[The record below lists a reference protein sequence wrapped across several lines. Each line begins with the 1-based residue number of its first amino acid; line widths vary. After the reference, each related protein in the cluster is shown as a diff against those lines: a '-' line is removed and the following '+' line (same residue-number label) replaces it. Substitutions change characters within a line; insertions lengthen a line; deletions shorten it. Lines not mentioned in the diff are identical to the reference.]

1 MMFHPAELPHRL
13 FSIAEIR
20 QLERVAK
27 THLPPGTLMRRAG
40 AAVAQFA
47 QNLLA
52 ENGRILIL
60 AGAGDNGGDALE
72 AASELAHAGWDV
84 DLYFFGGDPSASA
97 DAQNALQNA
106 RHSPANFIDAEQFQ
120 EHLKSYQ
127 LVIDGLFGIG
137 LNRPIEGHVAAI
149 IYALKAHQQSRSF
162 PILAIDVPSGLNA
175 DNGQLIGNIA
185 LAANCTLSFIADKIG
200 LHTAKGKDY
209 AGTVIVNDLDVVT
222 EDLHQVS
229 NSEPVEL
236 LTEAQCRSY
245 SLKRQHD
252 SHKGSYGDVLIVGG
266 SPGMQGAALLA
277 ARAALFSGAGRV
289 HIGFMS
295 DFAGCDLHHPELMCR
310 LALQSDFHNACVVIG
325 PGLGRDD
332 SARHFMHQALSYSSK
347 LVLDADALNLMAQDP
362 SLQTAC
368 RNRSLQGWQTII
380 TPHPLEAARLLRCST
395 EEIQDN
401 RVQAARELAT
411 TFQAVTLLKGA
422 GSIIATPELTC
433 LINSSGNAGLATA
446 GTGDVLA
453 GLCGALLAQ
462 RTAIQAASL
471 ACYLHGAAADDLV
484 AHGVGPIGISASEF
498 IPAIRAR
505 LNQLNVLTH

>member
-1 MMFHPAELPHRL
+1 MMYHPAELPHRL
-13 FSIAEIR
+13 YSIAEIR
-20 QLERVAK
+20 QLEQSAK
-27 THLPPGTLMRRAG
+27 ARLPKGSLMRRAG
-40 AAVAQFA
+40 AAVAQFS

-52 ENGRILIL
+52 EDGRILIL

-72 AASELAHAGWDV
+72 AAAQLAHAAWDV
-84 DLYFFGGDPSASA
+84 DVYFFGSDTNTSA

-106 RHSPANFIDAEQFQ
+106 RQSPASFIDALQFQ
-120 EHLKSYQ
+120 EHLSGYQ

-137 LNRPIEGHVAAI
+137 LNRPIDGNMAAI
-149 IYALKAHQQSRSF
+149 IYALKAQQQSRSF
-162 PILAIDVPSGLNA
+162 PILAVDVPSGLNA
-175 DNGQLIGNIA
+175 DNGQLIGELA
-185 LAANCTLSFIADKIG
+185 LAATCTLSFIADKIG

-209 AGTVIVNDLDVVT
+209 AGTVVINDLGIGDD
-222 EDLHQVS
+222 DLHQS
-229 NSEPVEL
+229 QASEPVEL

-266 SPGMQGAALLA
+266 SLGMQGAALLA
-277 ARAALFSGAGRV
+277 ARAALSSGAGRV

-325 PGLGRDD
+325 PGLGRDE
-332 SARHFMHQALSYSSK
+332 SARHFVHQALSHSSK
-347 LVLDADALNLMAQDP
+347 LVLDADALNLIAQDP
-362 SLQTAC
+362 SLESAC
-368 RNRSLQGWQTII
+368 RNRSLQNWQTVI
-380 TPHPLEAARLLRCST
+380 TPHPLEAARLLHCSA
-395 EEIQDN
+395 EEIQNN
-401 RVQAARELAT
+401 RVQAARELAHA
-411 TFQAVTLLKGA
+411 FQSVALLKGA
-422 GSIIATPELTC
+422 GSIIATPEQTC

-498 IPAIRAR
+498 IPAIRTR
-505 LNQLNVLTH
+505 LNALNTLSH

>member
-1 MMFHPAELPHRL
+1 MMYHPADLPHRL
-13 FSIAEIR
+13 HSIAEIR
-20 QLERVAK
+20 QLEQAAK
-27 THLPPGTLMRRAG
+27 MRLPPGSLMRRAG
-40 AAVAQFA
+40 EAVAQFA

-72 AASELAHAGWDV
+72 AAAQLAHAAWDV
-84 DLYFFGGDPSASA
+84 DLYFFSSENASA
-97 DAQNALQNA
+97 DTVNALQNA
-106 RHSPANFIDAEQFQ
+106 RHSPANFISPQQFQ
-120 EHLKSYQ
+120 DRLSDYQ

-137 LNRPIEGHVAAI
+137 LNRPIDGNIAAI

-175 DNGQLIGNIA
+175 DNGQLIGDIA
-185 LAANCTLSFIADKIG
+185 LAATCTISFIADKIG

-209 AGTVIVNDLDVVT
+209 AGTVIVNDLGIVDDDYPDVR
-222 EDLHQVS
+222 
-229 NSEPVEL
+229 NGEPVEL

-266 SPGMQGAALLA
+266 CAGMQGAALLA

-295 DFAGCDLHHPELMCR
+295 DFTSCDLYHPELMCR
-310 LALQSDFHNACVVIG
+310 LAQESDFRNACVIIG

-332 SARHFMHQALSYSSK
+332 SARHFIQQALSHSSK

-362 SLQTAC
+362 ALQAAC
-368 RNRSLQGWQTII
+368 RNRSLKNWQTII
-380 TPHPLEAARLLRCST
+380 TPHPLEAARLLHCGV
-395 EEIQDN
+395 EEIQNN
-401 RVQAARELAT
+401 RVQAARELAR
-411 TFQAVTLLKGA
+411 TFHTVALLKGA
-422 GSIIATPELTC
+422 GSIIANPEQTC

-453 GLCGALLAQ
+453 GLSGALLAQ

-484 AHGVGPIGISASEF
+484 AQGVGPIGISASEF
-498 IPAIRAR
+498 IPAIRTR
-505 LNQLNVLTH
+505 LNRLNALSH

>member
-13 FSIAEIR
+13 FTIAEIR
-20 QLERVAK
+20 QLEQAAK
-27 THLPPGTLMRRAG
+27 MRLPSGSLMRRAG
-40 AAVAQFA
+40 AAIAQFA

-52 ENGRILIL
+52 ENGCILVL

-72 AASELAHAGWDV
+72 AASELAHAGWQV
-84 DLYFFGGDPSASA
+84 DLYFFCADANTSA
-97 DAQNALQNA
+97 DAQNALENA
-106 RHSPANFIDAEQFQ
+106 RHSPANFIDAQQFQ
-120 EHLKSYQ
+120 EHLNRYQ

-137 LNRPIEGHVAAI
+137 LNRPIEGHIAAI
-149 IYALKAHQQSRSF
+149 IYALNAHRQTRSF
-162 PILAIDVPSGLNA
+162 PVLAIDVPSGLNA

-209 AGTVIVNDLDVVT
+209 AGTVIINDLDLGN
-222 EDLHQVS
+222 EDCSQVP
-229 NSEPVEL
+229 NHEPVEL

-266 SPGMQGAALLA
+266 NTGMQGAAILA

-295 DFAGCDLHHPELMCR
+295 DFSGCDLHLPELMCR
-310 LALQSDFHNACVVIG
+310 LALQSDLHNACVVIG

-332 SARHFMHQALSYSSK
+332 SARHFVHLALTQSSK
-347 LVLDADALNLMAQDP
+347 LVIDADGLNLIAQNP
-362 SLQTAC
+362 ELQEIC
-368 RNRSLQGWQTII
+368 RERSLQSWQTII
-380 TPHPLEAARLLRCST
+380 TPHPLEAARLLACNT

-401 RVQAARELAT
+401 RVQAARELARRL
-411 TFQAVTLLKGA
+411 QAVALLKGA
-422 GSIIATPELTC
+422 GSVIATPEQNC
-433 LINSSGNAGLATA
+433 FINSSGNAGLATA

-484 AHGVGPIGISASEF
+484 AHGIGPIGISASEF
-498 IPAIRAR
+498 IPAIRTR
-505 LNQLNVLTH
+505 LNALNVLSH

>member
-20 QLERVAK
+20 QLENSAK
-27 THLPPGTLMRRAG
+27 AKLPPGTLMRRAG

-84 DLYFFGGDPSASA
+84 DLYFFGGDANTSA
-97 DAQNALQNA
+97 DALNALQNA

-120 EHLKSYQ
+120 EHLSSYQ

-137 LNRPIEGHVAAI
+137 LNRPIEGHIAAI
-149 IYALKAHQQSRSF
+149 IYTLKAHQQSRSF

-175 DNGQLIGNIA
+175 DNGQLFGNIA

-209 AGTVIVNDLDVVT
+209 AGTVIINDLDAGA
-222 EDLHQVS
+222 DDFPQVQ
-229 NSEPVEL
+229 NCEKIEL

-277 ARAALFSGAGRV
+277 ARAALYSGAGRV

-295 DFAGCDLHHPELMCR
+295 EFAGCDLHHPELMCR
-310 LALQSDFHNACVVIG
+310 LARQSDFHNACVVIG

-332 SARHFMHQALSYSSK
+332 SARNFVHQALSQSSK
-347 LVLDADALNLMAQDP
+347 LVLDADALNLIALDP
-362 SLQTAC
+362 ALQMAC
-368 RNRSLQGWQTII
+368 RNRSLNDWQTVI
-380 TPHPLEAARLLRCST
+380 TPHPLEAARLLYCST
-395 EEIQDN
+395 EEVQDN
-401 RVQAARELAT
+401 RVQAARELAGK
-411 TFQAVTLLKGA
+411 FQTVALLKGA

-433 LINSSGNAGLATA
+433 LVNSSGNAGLATA
-446 GTGDVLA
+446 GTGDILA

-505 LNQLNVLTH
+505 LNALNALSH

>member
-13 FSIAEIR
+13 FNIAEIR
-20 QLERVAK
+20 QLELAAK
-27 THLPPGTLMRRAG
+27 AQLPPGCLMRRAG

-60 AGAGDNGGDALE
+60 AGVGDNGGDALE

-84 DLYFFGGDPSASA
+84 DLYFFGADTSTSA
-97 DAQNALQNA
+97 DTQNALQNA
-106 RHSPANFIDAEQFQ
+106 RQSPANFIDAQQFQ
-120 EHLKSYQ
+120 EHLSSYQ

-137 LNRPIEGHVAAI
+137 LNRPIEGHISAI
-149 IYALKAHQQSRSF
+149 IYAIKAHQQSRSF

-209 AGTVIVNDLDVVT
+209 AGTVIINDLDIGT
-222 EDLHQVS
+222 EGLAQIP

-266 SPGMQGAALLA
+266 NAGMQGAAILA

-289 HIGFMS
+289 HIGFLS

-310 LALQSDFHNACVVIG
+310 LALQSDFHHACVVIG

-332 SARHFMHQALSYSSK
+332 SARHFVQLALSQSSK
-347 LVLDADALNLMAQDP
+347 LVLDADALNLMAQD
-362 SLQTAC
+362 SALHTIC
-368 RNRSLQGWQTII
+368 RNRSLQGWHTVI
-380 TPHPLEAARLLRCST
+380 TPHPLEAARLLHCST

-401 RVQAARELAT
+401 RVQAAKALANK
-411 TFQAVTLLKGA
+411 FQTVALLKGA
-422 GSIIATPELTC
+422 GSIIAAPELTC

-484 AHGVGPIGISASEF
+484 AQGVGPIGISASEI
-498 IPAIRAR
+498 IPAIRTR
-505 LNQLNVLTH
+505 LNALNALSH